1 MNGYIPSR
9 FISAKDDNE
18 SKVLV
23 WGIMTDDH
31 EYMHLSIRDFR
42 PACACVAQVKSSRYS
57 DNACGGLSKYVCD
70 RV

>member
-31 EYMHLSIRDFR
+31 EYMHLSPF
-42 PACACVAQVKSSRYS
+42 AQWSEKAYFFMPVKT
-57 DNACGGLSKYVCD
+57 
-70 RV
+70 